1 MKALIYLTRRSFIN
15 NLKKAVRK
23 PSTLIALIFGVVYGV
38 YIVVMLGTLAAL
50 IRLDSVRGLVIIVTL
65 WSIYMTLGNF
75 MGYSSRKG
83 IIFRPAHAHFVFP
96 APFSPKLVLVN
107 CAWMNYMMSVIIWI
121 VLAIGGMT
129 VFQVPAWKVLLFF
142 MSGCVLELL
151 FEVSVMVFLYTNDH
165 LPQGLMKGIRTF
177 IKLVLVA
184 FTLLIIL
191 YFRRNGLSVE
201 SASAFIDWPVLQMIP
216 VIGWQI
222 AVYRLI
228 LLGPTTL
235 NMICSVLYIVMALGC
250 IAAASRMKCDGG
262 YYEEA
267 AKFANDYAEIRKRQK
282 DGELVTGIGAKKR
295 FRRLKSEKEQ
305 YSGSRAGKKALGA
318 KAIFFRQLQE
328 YKKERFFIFSKMT
341 LVSVACAFIFS
352 YALREAAMETGNP
365 SLFLLGVVAYVSLV
379 MSGYLG
385 KWENELKNPYLYLI
399 PDTAVKKLWYAT
411 LMEHVKAFTDGCIIC
426 IPVGIFWHISVVN
439 IVYCIL
445 IYTVIEANRLY
456 TKVIVQSLL
465 GEVFGRKG
473 QDLLRVLLQMLV
485 LGMGAGAA
493 VLIGIFLN
501 PDFVFPILLI
511 YSIMVT
517 VAMALLASLRF
528 ETMEQLV

>member
-1 MKALIYLTRRSFIN
+1 MK
-15 NLKKAVRK
+15 K
-23 PSTLIALIFGVVYGV
+23 PTTLIALIFGVVYGI

-50 IRLDSVRGLVIIVTL
+50 VRLDSVRGLVIIITL

-96 APFSPKLVLVN
+96 APVSPKLVLLN
-107 CAWMNYMMSVIIWI
+107 CAWMNYLMSVIIWI

-129 VFQVPAWKVLLFF
+129 VFQVPVWKVLLFF
-142 MSGCVLELL
+142 LAGCILELM
-151 FEVSVMVFLYTNDH
+151 FEVSVMVFLYTNDQ

-177 IKLVLVA
+177 IKVFFAA

-191 YFRRNGLSVE
+191 YFRRNGFSVE

-228 LLGPTTL
+228 LLGPTAL
-235 NMICSVLYIVMALGC
+235 NVFCSVLYIVMAFSS
-250 IAAASRMKCDGG
+250 IAAACRMKCDGG

-267 AKFANDYAEIRKRQK
+267 AKFADDYAEIRKRQK
-282 DGELVTGIGAKKR
+282 NGELVTGVGAKKR
-295 FRRLKSEKEQ
+295 FRRVKSVKEE
-305 YSGSRAGKKALGA
+305 YSGGMAGKKAVGA
-318 KAIFFRQLQE
+318 KAIFWRQLQE

-341 LVSVACAFIFS
+341 LIAVACALIFS
-352 YALREAAMETGNP
+352 YALRDAARETGNP
-365 SLFLLGVVAYVSLV
+365 ALFLLGVVAYVSLV

-411 LMEHVKAFTDGCIIC
+411 LMEHVKAFADGCIIC
-426 IPVGIFWHISVVN
+426 IPIGIFWNISVTDVA
-439 IVYCIL
+439 YCIL

-456 TKVIVQSLL
+456 TKVIAQSLL
-465 GEVFGRKG
+465 GEVLGKTG
-473 QDLLRVLLQMLV
+473 QDFLRVFIQMLV
-485 LGMGAGAA
+485 LGFGAGAA
-493 VLIGIFLN
+493 VMIGMFLN
-501 PDFVFPILLI
+501 LDFVFPILLI